1 MMKNAYSQEQ
11 ILKLKA
17 WSKLAFTD
25 PAAMQG
31 GGGAPPMEQPMGQPM
46 MSAPQGGAPPVDPA
60 TGLPIDPAT
69 GMPIDPNT
77 GQPIDPAMLQAMM
90 QGGGGAPP
98 MDPAAMGGAPP
109 MDPAAM
115 GGAPPMDPAAMGGAP
130 PADPSMQ
137 AMGDQEAMRSII
149 REEIQKAMGGG
160 DAGQGIA
167 APAGA
172 KKGNKMDEAMAS
184 LKDELKEQQKI
195 LVAVLRQNGIE
206 IPLAD
211 LYAIEEGQLPAK
223 QQGASETMQPGMNA
237 GGGDQSMGKLGSFS
251 KFTQDVD
258 TLTKLANLKESLQK
272 SALRSKLVKEA
283 NVLLPEMN
291 YLAGLYR

>member
-1 MMKNAYSQEQ
+1 MDNNER
-11 ILKLKA
+11 LKLVQLKA

-31 GGGAPPMEQPMGQPM
+31 GGGAPPMEQPMVQPM
-46 MSAPQGGAPPVDPA
+46 MSAPPGGGGAPPVDPA
-60 TGLPIDPAT
+60 TGLPIDPNT

-90 QGGGGAPP
+90 QGG
-98 MDPAAMGGAPP
+98 GGAPP

-149 REEIQKAMGGG
+149 REEIQKAMGG
-160 DAGQGIA
+160 DVGQGIA
-167 APAGA
+167 SPAGA
-172 KKGNKMDEAMAS
+172 KKGNKMDEAMNT
-184 LKDELKEQQKI
+184 LREELKEQQKI

-211 LYAIEEGQLPAK
+211 LYAIDEGQMPAK

-237 GGGDQSMGKLGSFS
+237 GAGDQSMGKLGSIA
-251 KFTQDVD
+251 KFAQDVE
-258 TLTKLANLKESLQK
+258 TLTKLASLKENLQK
-272 SALRSKLVKEA
+272 SALGNKLSPRVD
-283 NVLLPEMN
+283 VLLPQSN
-291 YLAGLYR
+291 YLAGLYS